1 MRIMYAKAVTKVVT
15 AVLMSVLLA
24 GCGHGKSVILSGEEV
39 YKPEYAERYAIYG
52 TNGLSTVLEVCDPWQ
67 GADGEVSQ
75 IFVSRG
81 GETAPEGFDG
91 WTVEAPVEKVV
102 CFSSTYVAFFD
113 ALDAT
118 DRICG
123 VSGADYISNEK
134 IRARYALGDVRDVG
148 FDTGMNYEL
157 LAAMRPDIVLLYG
170 VGSENT
176 AVSDKLRELRIPFL
190 YVGEYVEGNPLGRAE
205 WIVPFGEL
213 IDRRAEAKE
222 AFDGIAARYDSLRV
236 VAGNFTD
243 RPKVMLNAPYR
254 DVWFVP
260 GDRSYM
266 VSLINDAGGEYL
278 FAGEDTSVSRPISG
292 EAAYMASL
300 DADVWLNP
308 GQATDIASLKSE
320 HPKFTNIRCVH
331 DGRVYNSIRRSTPAG
346 GNDFWES
353 GVLYAD
359 RVLRDL
365 MICFHPE
372 AGDEESM
379 YYFERLQ

>member
-1 MRIMYAKAVTKVVT
+1 MKTMYAAAAAKTVT

-24 GCGHGKSVILSGEEV
+24 GCGHGKSVRLSGEEV
-39 YKPEYAERYAIYG
+39 YEPKYAERYAIYG
-52 TNGLSTVLEVCDPWQ
+52 TDGLSTVIEVRDPWQ
-67 GADGEVSQ
+67 GAEGEVSQ
-75 IFVSRG
+75 VFVSRG

-91 WTVEAPVEKVV
+91 WTVEAPVERVV
-102 CFSSTYVAFFD
+102 CFSSTYVAFLD

-134 IRARYALGDVRDVG
+134 IRARCASGDVRDVG

-190 YVGEYVEGNPLGRAE
+190 YVGEYVEEKPLGRAE

-213 IDRRAEAKE
+213 IDRRAEAE
-222 AFDGIAARYDSLRV
+222 EVFDGIAERYDSLRV
-236 VAGNFTD
+236 VAGNFAD

-278 FAGEDTSVSRPISG
+278 FAGEDTSVSRPLSG
-292 EAAYMASL
+292 EAAYLASL

-308 GQATDIASLKSE
+308 GQAADMASLKSE
-320 HPKFTNIRCVH
+320 NPKFTDIRCVH